1 MNILSKVY
9 IILEKPESAGG
20 AGMPCVY
27 SLLPNKET
35 VTYLKMVSIINEH
48 LGHCIKLLQSILTL
62 KRLYLELCIMC
73 FQALHRGAA
82 GFILTLQ
89 FGKISK
95 FFFTR
100 IRVYRKCSTCSVN
113 WPTFL

>member
-35 VTYLKMVSIINEH
+35 ATYLKMVSIIKEH

-62 KRLYLELCIMC
+62 K
-73 FQALHRGAA
+73 
-82 GFILTLQ
+82 GFYIWSCVSCVSRHCTEGLQ
-89 FGKISK
+89 VSF
-95 FFFTR
+95 
-100 IRVYRKCSTCSVN
+100 
-113 WPTFL
+113 